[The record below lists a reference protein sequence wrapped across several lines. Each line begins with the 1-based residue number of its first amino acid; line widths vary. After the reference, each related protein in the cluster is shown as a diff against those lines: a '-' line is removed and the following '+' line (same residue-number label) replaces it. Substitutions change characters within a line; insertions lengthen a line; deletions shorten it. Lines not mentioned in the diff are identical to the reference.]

1 MAPIIRL
8 FSVLV
13 VLLIALNTVGQQKQT
28 SSVVKLKGKLLN
40 FAEKVQLEDFSA
52 IQRIKSASSNP
63 VITFAADSSFS
74 TSLSLSKPCYYRLG
88 RNILYLS
95 PGDDLDLIIDHGDS
109 KKASFKGKGAAAN
122 MFLRNNLFPK
132 GASFLEAGRLVLQSA
147 KQTLDSINFL
157 AAKKF
162 EAISNLKG
170 VSQEFIRL
178 EKARL
183 KADVVNSYK
192 GVPGYAYY
200 ALRSKTEQE
209 KLAYVE
215 EFKLLSSVKRD
226 SLLKGFVDPS
236 LLQLEVYRDIYSLL
250 NLEDPTLNQEK
261 VKLMKDWYR
270 SLSLSGKLNSVTD
283 KSVISKMKPSVDSI
297 FTKSSREALIS
308 LYNEKLKFGNG
319 DLAID
324 FTVVDEKGVKMK
336 LSDLRGKV
344 IYLDLWATWCGPC
357 MAEMP
362 NLELLKK
369 KYSNESQLA
378 IVSLSIDDTD
388 KVWLD
393 NLQKRDPGGIQWRTI
408 RENMKDYGIVSI
420 PRYIVINKDFRIT
433 NLNADKPS
441 SALTIKELDK
451 LIASRK

>member
-1 MAPIIRL
+1 MAPIIRS

-13 VLLIALNTVGQQKQT
+13 VLLIALNTVGQHKQ
-28 SSVVKLKGKLLN
+28 SSSIVKLNGKLLN
-40 FAEKVQLEDFSA
+40 FAERVQLEDFSA

-63 VITFAADSSFS
+63 VITLAADSSFS
-74 TSLSLSKPCYYRLG
+74 ISLSLSKPGYYRLG

-132 GASFLEAGRLVLQSA
+132 GGSFLEAGRAMLLSA
-147 KQTLDSINFL
+147 KQTFDSINFL
-157 AAKKF
+157 SAKKF
-162 EAISNLKG
+162 EAITKLKG

-183 KADVVNSYK
+183 KADVINSYK

-200 ALRSKTEQE
+200 VLRNKPEQE
-209 KLAYVE
+209 RLAYVE
-215 EFKLLSSVKRD
+215 EFKQLSSIKRD
-226 SLLKGFVDPS
+226 SLLKGFIDPS

-250 NLEDPTLNQEK
+250 NLEDPTLNHEK

-270 SLSLSGKLNSVTD
+270 SLSLSSKLNSMTD
-283 KSVISKMKPSVDSI
+283 KSVISDMKPSIDSI
-297 FTKSSREALIS
+297 FTKSTREALIS
-308 LYNEKLKFGNG
+308 LYDEKLKFGNG

-324 FTVVDEKGVKMK
+324 FTAVDDKGKKIK
-336 LSDLRGKV
+336 LSDLKGKV

-369 KYSNESQLA
+369 KYSTESQLT

-388 KVWLD
+388 KIWLD
-393 NLQKRDPGGIQWRTI
+393 NLQKRDPGGMQWRTI

-420 PRYIVINKDFRIT
+420 PRYIIIDKEFRVT
-433 NLNADKPS
+433 NLNAEKPS
-441 SALTIKELDK
+441 SPQTVKDLDK
-451 LIASRK
+451 LIAIKN

>member
-1 MAPIIRL
+1 MAPLIRS
-8 FSVLV
+8 FSLAVFLVLA
-13 VLLIALNTVGQQKQT
+13 INSVGQQKPI
-28 SSVVKLKGKLLN
+28 SSVVKLRGTLLN

-52 IQRIKSASSNP
+52 IQRIKSASSNA
-63 VITFAADSSFS
+63 VITLAADSSFS
-74 TSLSLSKPCYYRLG
+74 ISLSLSKPCYYRLG

-95 PGDDLDLIIDHGDS
+95 PGDDLDLIIDRDDS

-132 GASFLEAGRLVLQSA
+132 GGSFLEAGRLVFPSP
-147 KQTLDSINFL
+147 KSTFDSINIL
-157 AAKKF
+157 SSKKF
-162 EAISNLKG
+162 EEISRLKG
-170 VSQEFIRL
+170 VSQEFVRL

-183 KADVVNSYK
+183 KADLLKTYKAFSSYS
-192 GVPGYAYY
+192 YAV
-200 ALRSKTEQE
+200 LRNKTEQE
-209 KLAYVE
+209 KKAYFE
-215 EFKLLSSVKRD
+215 EFNLLISAQRD
-226 SLLKGFVDPS
+226 TLLKNFVDPS
-236 LLQLEVYRDIYSLL
+236 FLQLEVYRDIYSLL
-250 NLEDPTLNQEK
+250 NLEDPTLNKEK
-261 VKLMKDWYR
+261 VNLMKDWYR
-270 SLSLSGKLNSVTD
+270 SLSLSGKLNSLTD
-283 KSVISKMKPSVDSI
+283 KSVISGMKPSIDSI

-308 LYNEKLKFGNG
+308 LYEEKLKFGNG

-324 FTVVDEKGVKMK
+324 FTVVDDKGVKMK

-408 RENMKDYGIVSI
+408 RENLKDYGIVSI
-420 PRYIVINKDFRIT
+420 PRYIVINKDFRIA
-433 NLNADKPS
+433 NLNAEKPS

-451 LIASRK
+451 LIASKK